1 MEWTENLSV
10 GVKEIDDQ
18 HKELINRV
26 NVFSDAMKKG
36 EANGQV
42 MEVLSFLE
50 VYVVT
55 HFRDEEALQVRY
67 NYPNY
72 QAHRKIHKDFI
83 QTVKELRASIEKGF
97 TPATASMVSMTLTS
111 WLLLHINKEDKAI
124 GAYIRTRN

>member
-50 VYVVT
+50 AYVVT

-111 WLLLHINKEDKAI
+111 WLLLHISKEDKAI